1 MLVGIVMRRPSQAVL
16 PEQIIALEKAG
27 CERFHVLDN
36 ASDLDLLRKN
46 LPSTDLL
53 IEADPHRGVREVHL
67 H

>member
-1 MLVGIVMRRPSQAVL
+1 MLIGIIMRRPRQAVL
-16 PEQIIALEKAG
+16 PEQVIALEKAG
-27 CERFHVLDN
+27 CERFHILDH
-36 ASDLDLLRKN
+36 AGDLDLLRQA